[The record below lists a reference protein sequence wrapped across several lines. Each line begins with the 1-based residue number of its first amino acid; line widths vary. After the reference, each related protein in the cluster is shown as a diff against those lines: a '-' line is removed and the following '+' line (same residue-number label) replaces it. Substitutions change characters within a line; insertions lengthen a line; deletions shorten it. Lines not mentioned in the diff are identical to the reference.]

1 MFLRNDVIQYAEAAR
16 MVRIL
21 WIAQDGISAWVFE
34 LGQPRSLPQALV
46 LTALADDV
54 LARRARLLR
63 QDPCA
68 PPPPPALL
76 PARQHALQAKAWQI
90 VSSMQGQAPDL
101 YLPRERGV
109 MVARCAEQYGVSRPS
124 VLRYLRRYW
133 ERGQTIRRPAARL
146 RQLRRAGKTRARP
159 RRQARTPAQGGA
171 SGLGLNVD
179 AAIRATF
186 RAAVARYCATHPVFS
201 RRAAYAPDAGRLLPG
216 GAPGAVPSFGQFSY
230 WLDKDAM
237 AGSRTERAPHGA
249 AAYRCLI
256 TNPVQ
261 HSP

>member
-21 WIAQDGISAWVFE
+21 WIAQDGVSAWVFE

-68 PPPPPALL
+68 PPPPPAML
-76 PARQHALQAKAWQI
+76 PARQRALQAKAWQI
-90 VSSMQGQAPDL
+90 VSSMQGQAPGL

-124 VLRYLRRYW
+124 VLRYLRRFW
-133 ERGQTIRRPAARL
+133 ERGQTIHALLPDYGNSGAR
-146 RQLRRAGKTRARP
+146 GKTRSATEGIKRGRP
-159 RRQARTPAQGGA
+159 RK
-171 SGLGLNVD
+171 SGEHLGLNID
-179 AAIRATF
+179 AATRAIF
-186 RAAVARYCATHPVFS
+186 RAAAARYCATHPAFS
-201 RRAAYAPDAGRLLPG
+201 PRSAYRRMLEEFYPGHAPE
-216 GAPGAVPSFGQFSY
+216 AVPSFGQFNY
-230 WLDKDAM
+230 WLDKDGLAI
-237 AGSRTERAPHGA
+237 AFQDGAIAAVRAASGP
-249 AAYRCLI
+249 
-256 TNPVQ
+256 
-261 HSP
+261 